1 MAFMRIVCFILFFIC
16 CRTLPGQVGPAY
28 PGQDEAFP
36 FAPAAGQAGST
47 AVSKDDPAIVAW
59 ATGFTNLIYG
69 VAVSSQW
76 QTPVKALGPAVGDS
90 FDVVSLGRG
99 GEMTLSFTQAIR
111 DGDGPDFAVFEN
123 GFSDTFLELAWV
135 EVSTDG
141 IHFIR
146 FPNFSYT
153 EGPTGSV
160 DPTFIHGLAGKYR
173 QGYGTPFDLQQLQL
187 AYEAVLN
194 DADSFAADY
203 RQSLL
208 DNFPEVDLD
217 EIRYLRILDVVGDGN
232 HLDAQDFPIYDPYP
246 TTGSSGFDLDA
257 IGVIHQVEPTGFPQ
271 AIDFNQVEN
280 QRFSTGSL
288 QLEAASSSGLPV
300 SYEILD
306 GPALVA
312 GDTLNFTGLG
322 QVVVRAVQEG
332 DATYA
337 AASPVA
343 QSFYVAD
350 ELQRLYFEPVAN
362 QLTHTNVPLH
372 AVTSSGLTPV
382 IEVVSG
388 PSDVSAGFPPNQ
400 VLQSGT
406 TTGTVVLR
414 AYQGGGSVGGVTYAP
429 ANEVI
434 MTLEVVS
441 PGATNAPLS
450 FGAWQSANGVSGPML
465 QDADADGASDFQ
477 EYMAGTDPRDGRE
490 RPIYLFERAK
500 EADGYILEAIVSRLA
515 PLRVRVQA
523 NSDLSEPSEWVD
535 IVPEV
540 LEVAPLT
547 SEHRKIRLRVS
558 GGEEARKFWRFHFD
572 QN

>member
-1 MAFMRIVCFILFFIC
+1 MAFMRIVCYILLFIC
-16 CRTLPGQVGPAY
+16 CRILPGQVGPAY

-36 FAPAAGQAGST
+36 FAPAAAQAGST
-47 AVSKDDPAIVAW
+47 AVAKDDPAIVAW

-69 VAVSSQW
+69 AAVSSQW

-99 GEMTLSFTQAIR
+99 GEMTLTFTQAIR

-153 EGPTGSV
+153 DEPTGSV
-160 DPTFIHGLAGKYR
+160 DPTYIHGLAGKYR

-187 AYEAVLN
+187 AYEAILN
-194 DADSFAADY
+194 GTDSFAHDY

-217 EIRYLRILDVVGDGN
+217 EIRFVRILDVVGDGH

-246 TTGSSGFDLDA
+246 TTGSAGFDLDA
-257 IGVIHQVEPTGFPQ
+257 IGVIHQVEPSGIPQ
-271 AIDFNQVEN
+271 AIDFNQIEN
-280 QRFSTGSL
+280 QRASTGSL
-288 QLEAASSSGLPV
+288 QLEAVSSSGLPV
-300 SYEILD
+300 SYEILE
-306 GPALVA
+306 GPAVIE
-312 GDTLNFTGLG
+312 GDTLRFTGLG
-322 QVVVRAVQEG
+322 QVVVRAVQAG

-343 QSFYVAD
+343 RSFYVAD

-372 AVTSSGLTPV
+372 AATSSGLTPV

-400 VLQSGT
+400 VLQSAAT
-406 TTGTVVLR
+406 PGTVVLR
-414 AYQGGGSVGGVTYAP
+414 AYQGGGTVGGVTYAP
-429 ANEVI
+429 AKEVI

-450 FGAWQSANGVSGPML
+450 FADWQSANGISGPML
-465 QDADADGASDFQ
+465 QDADADGASDFE
-477 EYMAGTDPRDGRE
+477 EYVAGTNPLHGGE
-490 RPIYLFERAK
+490 RPVYRFQRDEGSN
-500 EADGYILEAIVSRLA
+500 DYILELIVSQLA
-515 PLRVRVQA
+515 PVRLHVQA
-523 NSDLSEPSEWVD
+523 NPSLSESSGWVD

-540 LEVAPLT
+540 LEIAALS
-547 SEHRKIRLRVS
+547 SERRKIRLRVS
-558 GGEEARKFWRFHFD
+558 GGEETRKFWRFHFD
-572 QN
+572 QH